1 MIRQKENPSTMQIR
15 FVEMSFKLINVN
27 YKTRKTDATDVAS
40 VLALIK
46 RGGEMKKITKTMIWI
61 LVLCM
66 TISISTLAA
75 SGEVVEKYTGEDSII
90 IYVRSQ
96 ALSDDVSAQ
105 IGTSK
110 GISIKA
116 EEISK
121 LDIPMRTLVM
131 IDNSVSIKESDRSKI
146 SDFLQN
152 LISDRIGNEQIAIAT
167 FDEEMHY
174 LCEYSSDYAT
184 LKTAIDSIGY
194 NDQETYLT
202 DVLYEVISKD
212 FAEDEEIL
220 KRIVIV
226 SDGVDNK
233 ALGYT
238 KEELYDL
245 LKTNVYP
252 IYTIGCYNKKKSNN
266 EQLENMFALSRKT
279 GVPGL
284 LFEDVENTLD
294 ITSLLKQD
302 WNITK
307 YTIVPEASQMDGS
320 TKTVKLSVGGT
331 VYTTEMTMPQK
342 EMVVVEQPGFE
353 EKEEPV
359 VEEQTPEP
367 APERE
372 IVEQTVPWIAII
384 AIIVGIL
391 LIAGGAV
398 GVVLYVKRS
407 KEKRKFQSVS
417 STVLE
422 AYEKKD
428 RIPEITEV
436 LISVGANDD
445 EGKTVG
451 LWNQKDVYRVIFTD
465 INSPAKTVQVPLT
478 NSITIGRRAEND
490 VVFDYEK
497 SLSGRHCEIFVKQ
510 NHFYLRDLQSSNGSF
525 VNGSKALTEVEIF
538 SGNILKLG
546 RLELRFEVR

>member
-1 MIRQKENPSTMQIR
+1 
-15 FVEMSFKLINVN
+15 
-27 YKTRKTDATDVAS
+27 
-40 VLALIK
+40 
-46 RGGEMKKITKTMIWI
+46 MKKITKMMMWI

-66 TISISTLAA
+66 TMSISTLAA
-75 SGEVVEKYTGEDSII
+75 SGEVVEKYTGEDCIV
-90 IYVRSQ
+90 IYVRNQ
-96 ALSDDVSAQ
+96 EPSDDVSVQ

-110 GISIKA
+110 GVSIKT
-116 EEISK
+116 EKISE
-121 LDIPMRTLVM
+121 LDVPMKTLVM

-146 SDFLQN
+146 ADFLQN
-152 LISDRIGNEQIAIAT
+152 FISDRMGNEQIAIAT
-167 FDEEMHY
+167 FDEVIHY
-174 LCEYSSDYAT
+174 LCDYSSDYST

-194 NDQETYLT
+194 KDQETYLT

-212 FAEDEEIL
+212 FAEDEEVL
-220 KRIVIV
+220 NRIVIV

-252 IYTIGCYNKKKSNN
+252 IYTIGCYNKKKSNS

-279 GVPGL
+279 GVPSL
-284 LFEDVENTLD
+284 LLEEVENTLE

-302 WNITK
+302 WDITK

-320 TKTVKLSVGGT
+320 TKTVKLSVGGN
-331 VYTTEMTMPQK
+331 VYTTEMKMPQK
-342 EMVVVEQPGFE
+342 EMVVVETPGFE

-367 APERE
+367 VPEEE
-372 IVEQTVPWIAII
+372 IEEQTFPWTLVIGIVVGI
-384 AIIVGIL
+384 LIIVG
-391 LIAGGAV
+391 GTV
-398 GVVLYVKRS
+398 GVVLYVKRNRAK
-407 KEKRKFQSVS
+407 KEFQPVS
-417 STVLE
+417 SSVLGP
-422 AYEKKD
+422 YEKKD
-428 RIPEITEV
+428 SADGKTEFIP
-436 LISVGANDD
+436 GAGTNDD
-445 EGKTVG
+445 GKTVG
-451 LWNQKDVYRVIFTD
+451 LWYHEDVYRVIFTD
-465 INSPAKTVQVPLT
+465 INSPSKTIQVPLS
-478 NSITIGRRAEND
+478 NSITIGRRAGND

-497 SLSGRHCEIFVKQ
+497 SLSGRHCEIFVRQ

>member
-1 MIRQKENPSTMQIR
+1 
-15 FVEMSFKLINVN
+15 
-27 YKTRKTDATDVAS
+27 
-40 VLALIK
+40 
-46 RGGEMKKITKTMIWI
+46 MKKITKTMIWI

-96 ALSDDVSAQ
+96 APSDDVSAQ